1 MCIIKTFTKPSFI
14 LFWEIMKTHYS
25 DFRVSFNL
33 KVFWSLRQTQARGV
47 MLHMMLRRLK
57 SLKHIDH
64 PHLNL
69 NRLASLL
76 LSNSYYK
83 ATILKWTS
91 SQVFVEGFDYITVI
105 AYDVLELGEYH
116 FRDHFSMAVSVI
128 TELTQIHYWNTAKL
142 QNIAWRNRLM

>member
-1 MCIIKTFTKPSFI
+1 
-14 LFWEIMKTHYS
+14 MKTHYS

-33 KVFWSLRQTQARGV
+33 KVFWSLRQTQARGM
-47 MLHMMLRRLK
+47 MLHMVLWRLK

-91 SQVFVEGFDYITVI
+91 SQVFVKGFDYITVI
-105 AYDVLELGEYH
+105 AYDVLEFGNIIFETISQWLFLLSLNWRRY
-116 FRDHFSMAVSVI
+116 I
-128 TELTQIHYWNTAKL
+128 TKIQPNYKILYGGTV
-142 QNIAWRNRLM
+142 